1 MSVRHPGVRWF
12 ETMPGTEMN
21 GRIRHRYADGVSPI
35 RRLKRTL
42 KLPRL
47 EKPTSMQT
55 SVTERSPVA
64 SRCLASS
71 SRDACRN

>member
-21 GRIRHRYADGVSPI
+21 GRIRRRYADGVSPM
-35 RRLKRTL
+35 RRRKRTL

-47 EKPTSMQT
+47 ENPTYADLGD
-55 SVTERSPVA
+55 RA
-64 SRCLASS
+64 LSRREQMFGELES
-71 SRDACRN
+71 